1 MVENKLLTMNATS
14 KSAVAESAT
23 SEKPCSSGLSS
34 KSSVFQGAPAVLV
47 WLLCCVFSCS
57 AWAGRPVKVYEV
69 DLKGGQSPT
78 SLQEAMREALV
89 RATGRRESATDP
101 ALANVI
107 AEAQNYVKGYT
118 PAARGQQVIFDGTA
132 VDRAIADAGRS
143 VWDRNRPFTL
153 IVLYPPPPRSAE
165 DAARG
170 ELEQVAIQRGLPV
183 TLVPLSPVDSA
194 GNDLGRDALMHMAQ
208 RYGGDAVLIGRGDAT
223 APNAQLQWTLHTNFS
238 SESWTGPLAAGVN
251 GAVDTLAPAQG
262 GSLAQI
268 ESAARVE
275 VEGVSTLTD
284 YAAVERV
291 LESVPGVRHAN
302 VSAANG
308 NVVVFDLLVRGGSEA
323 ISHALAG
330 STHLVRSDAS
340 SARLAY
346 QYRP

>member
-1 MVENKLLTMNATS
+1 MAEKKLLTTKNS
-14 KSAVAESAT
+14 NWKRSAWR
-23 SEKPCSSGLSS
+23 
-34 KSSVFQGAPAVLV
+34 GAPTIVV

-57 AWAGRPVKVYEV
+57 AWAGRPVRVYEV
-69 DLKGGQSPT
+69 DLKGGQSPA
-78 SLQEAMREALV
+78 SLQDAMREALV

-101 ALANVI
+101 ALANVL

-118 PAARGQQVIFDGTA
+118 PAARGQQVIFDGAA
-132 VDRAIADAGRS
+132 VDRAIVAAGRS

-153 IVLYPPPPRSAE
+153 IVLYPAPARNAE
-165 DAARG
+165 DAARVT
-170 ELEQVAIQRGLPV
+170 LEQTAIQRGLPV

-194 GNDLGRDALMHMAQ
+194 GNDLGRDALMQMAQ
-208 RYGGDAVLIGRGDAT
+208 KYGGDAVLIGRGDAT
-223 APNAQLQWTLHTNFS
+223 APNAQLQWTLNTNFS
-238 SESWTGPLAAGVN
+238 SESWTGPLAAGVD

-275 VEGVSTLTD
+275 VQGVATLTD
-284 YAAVERV
+284 YANVERV
-291 LESVPGVRHAN
+291 LESVPGVRRAN
-302 VSAANG
+302 VSGANG
-308 NVVVFDLLVRGGSEA
+308 NIVVFDVVVRGGPDA
-323 ISHALAG
+323 INHALAG